1 MYVLYCMYAVR
12 VYGIEVYRND
22 NDCDYDNEYEYDY
35 DIRAIFSPC
44 DANKMIQLSV
54 EEAYLLLAS

>member
-1 MYVLYCMYAVR
+1 MYAVR

-22 NDCDYDNEYEYDY
+22 NDSDYDNEYEYDY